1 MWESLRAFRSPWRV
15 FAFAFFWG
23 GGGGR
28 EVGGGVV

>member
-15 FAFAFFWG
+15 FAFAFFL